1 MFDKHIPVSQIMTV
15 NPVTVSPQDTME
27 KVQELFKSHNFHH
40 LPVVEEGRVV
50 GIVSQSDL
58 FKLLHFFS
66 LFRQHPSEEY
76 NRSLLRSMLVR
87 DVMSRKVVTLQPT
100 DSLSV
105 AAGIF
110 RENLFHALPIVD
122 EDKRLVGILTTY
134 DLLTYA
140 YMDEPLP
147 LEKPET

>member
-15 NPVTVSPQDTME
+15 DPVTVTPHDTME
-27 KVQELFKSHNFHH
+27 KVQELFQSHSFHH

-50 GIVSQSDL
+50 GIISQADL
-58 FKLLHFFS
+58 YKLLHYFS
-66 LFRQHPSEEY
+66 LFRQHRSEEY

-87 DVMSRKVVTLQPT
+87 DVMSRKVVTLQPQ

-147 LEKPET
+147 LEKSED